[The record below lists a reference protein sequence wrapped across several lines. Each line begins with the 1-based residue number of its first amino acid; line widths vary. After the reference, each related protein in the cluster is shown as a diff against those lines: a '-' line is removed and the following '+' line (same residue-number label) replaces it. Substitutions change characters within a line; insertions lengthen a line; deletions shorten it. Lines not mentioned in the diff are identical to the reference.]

1 MKFLN
6 IDSPFMQIMNKVAD
20 LMILNLLTVVCMIPL
35 ITTGA
40 ALTAMHYQVLKI
52 VRDEEC
58 YIVRGYF
65 KAFKENFWQSTAIW
79 LIMLVI
85 WLILG
90 GDFYIMSTSE
100 SEFHVVFRAIMGAIA
115 IFAVFTLLFVFPAQ
129 AKFANSVFRTIKN
142 ALAMSIL
149 QAPKSVVMLVLYLIP
164 MALMIFVPNV
174 FPLVMLF
181 GITLP
186 AFLSAKMYNKFFL
199 KLEDRINEANGAGK
213 DEEQEEDGE
222 KIFHDK
228 LDTSLE
234 EKGIG

>member
-6 IDSPFMQIMNKVAD
+6 IDSPFMQVMNKVAD

-58 YIVRGYF
+58 YIVKGYF
-65 KAFKENFWQSTAIW
+65 KAFRENFVQSTAIW

-85 WLILG
+85 GLVLG
-90 GDFYIMSTSE
+90 GDFYIMYTRAA
-100 SEFHVVFRAIMGAIA
+100 EFHVIFRAIMGAIA
-115 IFAVFTLLFVFPAQ
+115 IFTVFTLLYVFPAQ
-129 AKFANSVFRTIKN
+129 AKFANPVLRTIKN

-149 QAPKSVVMLVLYLIP
+149 QAPKSILMLVLYLIP
-164 MALMIFVPNV
+164 MALMVFVPNV

-186 AFLSAKMYNKFFL
+186 AFLAAKMYNKFFL
-199 KLEDRINEANGAGK
+199 KLEDRINEANGIQK
-213 DEEQEEDGE
+213 DGEEDNDEG

-228 LDTSLE
+228 LDSTLE
-234 EKGIG
+234 DKM

>member
-20 LMILNLLTVVCMIPL
+20 LMILNLLTIVCMIPL

-58 YIVRGYF
+58 YIVKGYF

-79 LIMLVI
+79 LIMLV
-85 WLILG
+85 LGLVLG
-90 GDFYIMSTSE
+90 GDFYIMRMSE
-100 SEFHVVFRAIMGAIA
+100 TEFHVIFRAILGAIA
-115 IFAVFTLLFVFPAQ
+115 IFTVFTLLFVFPVQ
-129 AKFANSVFRTIKN
+129 AKFANPVFRTIRN

-149 QAPKSVVMLVLYLIP
+149 QAPKSVVMLVLYVLPIVIV
-164 MALMIFVPNV
+164 IFVPNV

-181 GITLP
+181 GMTVP

-199 KLEDRINEANGAGK
+199 KLEDRINEANGAGGGA
-213 DEEQEEDGE
+213 EQEDDGE

-228 LDTSLE
+228 LDTTLE
-234 EKGIG
+234 EKNIG

>member
-6 IDSPFMQIMNKVAD
+6 IDSPFMQFMNKVAD
-20 LMILNLLTVVCMIPL
+20 LMILNLLTIVCMIPI

-58 YIVRGYF
+58 YIVKGYF
-65 KAFKENFWQSTAIW
+65 KAFRENFKQSTAIW

-85 WLILG
+85 GVILG
-90 GDFYIMSTSE
+90 GDLYIMYARAE
-100 SEFHVVFRAIMGAIA
+100 DFHVIFRAILGTIA
-115 IFAVFTLLFVFPAQ
+115 IFAVFTLLYVFPVQ
-129 AKFANSVFRTIKN
+129 AKFANPVFRTIKN

-149 QAPKSVVMLVLYLIP
+149 QAPKSVLMVILYLIP
-164 MALMIFVPNV
+164 MLLGVFVPNV

-181 GITLP
+181 GMTAP
-186 AFLSAKMYNKFFL
+186 AFLSAKMYNKLFL
-199 KLEDRINEANGAGK
+199 KLEDRINEANGVRE
-213 DEEQEEDGE
+213 DTEESGDE

-228 LDTSLE
+228 LDATLE
-234 EKGIG
+234 EKNIG

>member
-6 IDSPFMQIMNKVAD
+6 IDSPFMQFMNKVAD
-20 LMILNLLTVVCMIPL
+20 LMILNLLTIVCMIPI

-58 YIVRGYF
+58 YIVKGYF
-65 KAFKENFWQSTAIW
+65 KAFRENFKQSTAIW

-85 WLILG
+85 GVILG
-90 GDFYIMSTSE
+90 GDLYIMYARAE
-100 SEFHVVFRAIMGAIA
+100 DFHIIFRAILGAIA
-115 IFAVFTLLFVFPAQ
+115 IFAVFTLLYVFPVQ
-129 AKFANSVFRTIKN
+129 AKFANPVLRTIKN

-149 QAPKSVVMLVLYLIP
+149 QAPKSVLMVILYLIP
-164 MALMIFVPNV
+164 MLLAVFVPNV

-181 GITLP
+181 GMTAP
-186 AFLSAKMYNKFFL
+186 AFLSAKMYNKLFL
-199 KLEDRINEANGAGK
+199 KLEDRINEANGVGE
-213 DEEQEEDGE
+213 DTEEDGDE

-228 LDTSLE
+228 LDATLE
-234 EKGIG
+234 EKNIG